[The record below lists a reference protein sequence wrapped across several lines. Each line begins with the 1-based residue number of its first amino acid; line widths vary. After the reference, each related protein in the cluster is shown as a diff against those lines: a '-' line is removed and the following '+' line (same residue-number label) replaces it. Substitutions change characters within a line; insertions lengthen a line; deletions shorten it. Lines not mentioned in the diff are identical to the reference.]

1 MLVSCDRADLR
12 PTPNGVVIYDD
23 TAVRLDAFPAPEVAR
38 SEVLEELYDTIVLN
52 RPPLHD
58 GAWGLATMEVCLA
71 MLRSANEQREIL
83 LEHQVAVPAA

>member
-1 MLVSCDRADLR
+1 
-12 PTPNGVVIYDD
+12 VIYDD
-23 TAVRLDAFPAPEVAR
+23 TAVHVDALPAPQVAR
-38 SEVLEELYDTIVLN
+38 SEVIEELYDTIVRN

-83 LEHQVAVPAA
+83 LEHQVAVPRSITVSP